1 MPHHHLILTTTC
13 EAGTVILFSRMSKL
27 RLRQSETALSF
38 SSDCR
43 APGASGNCRRRLP
56 GNRARPAPSPP
67 HFRPCALGLWRTAL
81 SGRDGSFPLTPS
93 DANAKAVREK
103 ATSSPPLQKDFA
115 GNSASS
121 KWFWSQIP
129 EGLGKGR
136 IQKKQKCHRR
146 GYNPDDDYS
155 RQYAAQRVRKNTCF
169 SQILTTA
176 LFWKVFK
183 VSMCLVEL
191 RLNSG

>member
-93 DANAKAVREK
+93 DANAKAGTNYPHRPLR
-103 ATSSPPLQKDFA
+103 AALLGLSSILYRPLHPFY
-115 GNSASS
+115 
-121 KWFWSQIP
+121 
-129 EGLGKGR
+129 
-136 IQKKQKCHRR
+136 R
-146 GYNPDDDYS
+146 GVSGTTGADDPA
-155 RQYAAQRVRKNTCF
+155 RAP
-169 SQILTTA
+169 L
-176 LFWKVFK
+176 
-183 VSMCLVEL
+183 
-191 RLNSG
+191 